1 MVCVADVVKVQR
13 IIEEGRIFEFLAG
26 LNSDFDQ
33 VCVQILE
40 KESLPPCRR
49 CLHMFR
55 MRRVVTMP
63 YYILPWLRHSN
74 PKLKGIIGVIIGYC
88 IPFSHSGH

>member
-1 MVCVADVVKVQR
+1 MADVVKVWR
-13 IIEEGRIFEFLAG
+13 IIEEGRIFEILAG

-55 MRRVVTMP
+55 MRRVVTMLF
-63 YYILPWLRHSN
+63 YIVPWLWHSN
-74 PKLKGIIGVIIGYC
+74 PKLKGTIGVVMVEN
-88 IPFSHSGH
+88 